1 MNPVSDRYARPV
13 PSLLAF
19 DSLRG
24 ASATRL
30 PIADADEA
38 SPPSSVSSLAPF
50 ARSAAALRLPAT
62 AGPVL
67 TFSSTPTL
75 PSSPLAA
82 AEPPLSLSAFVR
94 SAPIPTQ
101 SAVQTAMDVRT
112 PLMRG
117 IQSSS
122 SDASASLV
130 PPQHARLLPARRVL
144 WTPAVVLVDL
154 LLMIVVSV
162 KGGEFAPL
170 AQNPAVGPP
179 FSAFVALGAVDVP
192 LALLHNQG
200 WRLLTA
206 MWLHAGILHLVV
218 SAAVKIVLGVL
229 LERRLGAWRVAALY
243 LVCGVSGSVASALF
257 LPEKTVV
264 SGSAPAF
271 GLAAAL
277 LSELCLFGAAARP
290 VRPLRFGVGV
300 TLSLLPLVVAGVLP
314 LIDNFAHLFAL
325 LVGFATATT
334 AHALGPL
341 AGLLKRRRAVV
352 LGVSGVLVSGA
363 ALVSALTVFFAV
375 RQVDEWCG
383 VCHSVSC
390 VAPSGTD
397 WRCQTSATSQ

>member
-1 MNPVSDRYARPV
+1 MP
-13 PSLLAF
+13 L
-19 DSLRG
+19 
-24 ASATRL
+24 
-30 PIADADEA
+30 ADADEA

-50 ARSAAALRLPAT
+50 ARSAAALRLSAT
-62 AGPVL
+62 AGPVQ

-82 AEPPLSLSAFVR
+82 PEQPLSLSAFVR
-94 SAPIPTQ
+94 SAPIPAH

-117 IQSSS
+117 VQASS
-122 SDASASLV
+122 SDASASLL
-130 PPQHARLLPARRVL
+130 PAQHTRLLPARRVL
-144 WTPAVVLVDL
+144 WSPAVVLVDL

-170 AQNPAVGPP
+170 AQNPSVGPP
-179 FSAFVALGAVDVP
+179 FSAVLALGAVDVP
-192 LALLHNQG
+192 LILLDNQG

-206 MWLHAGILHLVV
+206 MWLHAGILHFVV
-218 SAAVKIVLGVL
+218 SVAVKIVLGVL
-229 LERRLGAWRVAALY
+229 LERRLSACRVAVLY
-243 LVCGVSGSVASALF
+243 LVSGIAGASASALF
-257 LPEKTVV
+257 VPEKSVV

-277 LSELCLFGAAARP
+277 LSELCMFGAAARP

-325 LVGFATATT
+325 LVGFATSLT

-352 LGVSGVLVSGA
+352 LSVSGVLLSGA

-383 VCHSVSC
+383 VCHSMSC